1 MKEPLSVTFDRLAAD
16 YDSWYQTPLGARSDA
31 LEKEAVFSLADPQP
45 GEYALDVSCG
55 TGNYALALAARK
67 LIVAAVDSARKMLEI
82 AQSKAARE
90 LLSIDFRLG
99 TADDLPF
106 ASDSFDLVTA
116 ILMLEFT
123 PSPQKALSEMLRVLK
138 PGGRIVI
145 GVLGRCSLWATVRRL
160 KGLFAPSIWS
170 RATFSSPGNL
180 KDLLADAGAHSFRW
194 RSAIYFPPVTSYWL
208 LKRFRPLE
216 GIGQKVLPGL
226 GAFLAV
232 RAKK

>member
-1 MKEPLSVTFDRLAAD
+1 MKESLTATFDRLAAD

-31 LEKEAVFSLADPQP
+31 LEKEAVFPLADPQP

-55 TGNYALALAARK
+55 TGNYAIALATRK
-67 LIVAAVDSARKMLEI
+67 ATVAAIDSSRKMLEI
-82 AQSKAARE
+82 AKSKAARKA
-90 LLSIDFRLG
+90 LPVDFRLG

-106 ASDSFDLVTA
+106 ASDSFDLATA

-145 GVLGRCSLWATVRRL
+145 GVLGKHSLWAAVRRF
-160 KGLFAPSIWS
+160 KGLSAPSIW
-170 RATFSSPGNL
+170 RMATFFSPRKL
-180 KDLLADAGAHSFRW
+180 TDLLVAVGAHAFQW
-194 RSAIYFPPVTSYWL
+194 RSAIYFPPVNSGWL
-208 LKRFRPLE
+208 LERFRALE
-216 GIGQKVLPGL
+216 GIGQKAFPGL

-232 RAKK
+232 RAEK